1 MKFIFLGYM
10 ASGKSTIG
18 RLFAQKK
25 QLNFIDLDAYIE
37 KKEGMSV
44 TEIFKIKGE
53 IYFRKQENLYLK
65 ELLNKEEEF
74 VLALGGGTPCYA
86 NNMNVILES
95 PDTISIYLKLKI
107 STLFNRLSKEKSE
120 RPLVADLKD
129 NDIMEFIAK
138 HLFERGYYY
147 NQANVIVNGD
157 DKEVTDLVTEI
168 NRLLS

>member
-18 RLFAQKK
+18 RLFAEKRG
-25 QLNFIDLDAYIE
+25 LNFIDLDAYIE
-37 KKEGMSV
+37 EKEAMSV
-44 TEIFKIKGE
+44 TEIFKSKGE

-65 ELLNKEEEF
+65 ELLQLEEDF

-86 NNMNVILES
+86 NNMNVLLES
-95 PDTISIYLKLKI
+95 ANTLSIYLKLKI
-107 STLFNRLSKEKSE
+107 TTLFNRLTKEKSE
-120 RPLVADLKD
+120 RPLVADLED

-147 NQANVIVNGD
+147 NQANIIVNGD
-157 DKEVTDLVTEI
+157 DKEVEILVEEVD
-168 NRLLS
+168 RLLS

>member
-18 RLFAQKK
+18 RLFAQKR

-37 KKEGMSV
+37 EKEGISV
-44 TEIFKIKGE
+44 TEIFKTKGE

-65 ELLNKEEEF
+65 ELLSKEEEF

-95 PDTISIYLKLKI
+95 SDTISIYLKLKI
-107 STLFNRLSKEKSE
+107 STLFNRLSKEKSQ
-120 RPLVADLKD
+120 RPLVADLED

>member
-18 RLFAQKK
+18 RLFAQKR

-37 KKEGMSV
+37 EKEGISV
-44 TEIFKIKGE
+44 TEIFKTKGE

-95 PDTISIYLKLKI
+95 SNTISIYLKLKI
-107 STLFNRLSKEKSE
+107 STLFNRLSKEKSQ
-120 RPLVADLKD
+120 RPLVADLED

-168 NRLLS
+168 DRLLS